1 MSKNFERKKEV
12 VKQIKEKFENAQ
24 SAVVVDY
31 RGLNVADATE
41 LRNRF
46 REANVEYRVLKNNLV
61 KLAIKDTDF
70 EALSVDL
77 TGPNA
82 FAFGI
87 DDAVAPAKIVKEFSK
102 TNPHLELK
110 SGVVEKVYYDTEGIL
125 EIANLPSKEELIGR
139 FMGSIKAPISNF
151 AYFLTNLAK
160 EKEEGTGEAVE
171 A

>member
-1 MSKNFERKKEV
+1 MSKNLERKKEV
-12 VKQIKEKFENAQ
+12 VKQIREKFESAQ

-31 RGLNVADATE
+31 RGLTVADATE

-46 REANVEYRVLKNNLV
+46 REANVEYKVYKNNLV
-61 KLAIKDTDF
+61 KIAIKDTDY
-70 EALSVDL
+70 ESLSGDL

-82 FAFGI
+82 VAFGI
-87 DDAVAPAKIVKEFSK
+87 EDAVAPAKIIKEFAK
-102 TNPHLELK
+102 TNDKLELK
-110 SGVVEKVYYDTEGIL
+110 CGVVEKVYYDQAGIL

-139 FMGSIKAPISNF
+139 FMGSIKAPVSNF

-160 EKEEGTGEAVE
+160 EREEGGEQPAE